1 MARSCPRCGATV
13 SRIDDDCPACGGR
26 LEGRKPWYIWLL
38 GGFLVLMAFVYLGD
52 LSSLGRFA
60 QVLFDFARG
69 VGGQAP

>member
-1 MARSCPRCGATV
+1 MARSCPRCGAAV
-13 SRIDDDCPACGGR
+13 GRLDDDCRACGGK
-26 LEGRKPWYIWLL
+26 LAGRKPWYIWLL

-60 QVLFDFARG
+60 QTLFDFARG